1 MVHIMDNQAVTNA
14 QSNLPAAI
22 QQSSDYPFEIEVD
35 ANKTIIKGFLIL
47 ILGFGIFLIWAA
59 YAPLDE
65 GVPTEGQVSIET
77 KNKVIQHF
85 SGGIVEKVSV
95 KEGQFVKV
103 GQVLLTIDSAL
114 AKAKFEEIRQHYL
127 GLRSSENRLVTEQR
141 GENQID
147 FHQDLTSAS
156 KDPNVEAKMEDQKQL
171 LITRQRLL
179 QADVG
184 QISHAIRA
192 EQAAINGYQQLMQ
205 HKNSELQLVSQQLSD
220 INSAVAEGYVSR
232 AQQTELQQ
240 KAAQLNGDI
249 AQIKGNMMKSRS
261 MISELSSKITAR
273 KQAEQK
279 DIEEELTKVRLD
291 VDAEAEKF
299 KALKDELLRTEIKA
313 PSDGQVIGLQ
323 VQTSGAIIQPG
334 QKLMNIVPVGEKLL
348 LDAKIPPYLIDRIQV
363 NQVADVRFSSFAHS
377 PQLLVE
383 GKVVS
388 VSSDIISDPSS
399 RVAQLRYYYLARVE
413 VTDKGAKTLGKHKL
427 KPGMP
432 VQIVIKTGERTFLI
446 YLLHPFIK
454 HISTSLK
461 EE

>member
-1 MVHIMDNQAVTNA
+1 MDNQALTKA
-14 QSNLPAAI
+14 QPNFPSVI
-22 QQSSDYPFEIEVD
+22 QQSTENPFEIEID
-35 ANKTIIKGFLIL
+35 ANKTIFKGFLIL

-65 GVPTEGQVSIET
+65 GVPTDGQVSIET

-85 SGGIVEKVSV
+85 SGGIVEKVNV
-95 KEGQFVKV
+95 KEGQFVKE

-114 AKAKFEEIRQHYL
+114 TKAKFEEIRQHYL
-127 GLRSSENRLVTEQR
+127 GLRSSENRLVTEQS
-141 GENQID
+141 GNNQID

-156 KDPNVEAKMEDQKQL
+156 TDPNVEAKMNDQKQL
-171 LITRQRLL
+171 LATRQRLL

-184 QISHAIRA
+184 QISHAIRT
-192 EQAAINGYQQLMQ
+192 EQASINGNQQLIQ
-205 HKNSELQLVSQQLSD
+205 HKNSELQLVNQQLSD

-249 AQIKGNMMKSRS
+249 AQITGNMMKSRS
-261 MISELSSKITAR
+261 VISELNNKITAR

-279 DIEEELTKVRLD
+279 DIEEELSKVRLE
-291 VDAEAEKF
+291 VDADAEKF
-299 KALKDELLRTEIKA
+299 KALKGELSRTEIKA

-323 VQTSGAIIQPG
+323 IQTSGAIIQPG

-348 LDAKIPPYLIDRIQV
+348 LDAKIPPHLIDRVQV

-413 VTDKGAKTLGKHKL
+413 VTDKGTKTLGKHKL

-432 VQIVIKTGERTFLI
+432 VQIVIKTGERTFLT

-454 HISTSLK
+454 HISASLK